1 MVRLTPALT
10 SRKILNIS
18 YAAPQETLLA
28 VPETLPTA
36 EPSVPQIGYTVETA
50 DLPAF
55 NMGVYRKIFVA
66 MVFGAG
72 KATTAGTVYW
82 RMKKNGVSVATGSG
96 AVAANTFFTFNAYFY
111 NVGVDDLLELA
122 LWSNRT
128 DTVWDYKAYNVQ
140 VSRLILINKPRL
152 LCPCNFTSVGSG
164 PVLTLGSPAVSGV
177 GPIRVYHLDVILP
190 TITSATNYEIIYPKD
205 SFGMFRIYY
214 GDASTSNSGTLLTSS
229 TSRPMHYRNYFPL
242 QIVMRGLRG
251 VVEP

>member
-10 SRKILNIS
+10 SRKILNIA

-28 VPETLPTA
+28 TPVTLPTA
-36 EPSVPQIGYTVETA
+36 EPAVPQIGYTVAAA

-55 NMGVYRKIFVA
+55 NMGVYRRIFVA

-72 KATTAGTVYW
+72 KATTAGRVYW

-96 AVAANTFFTFNAYFY
+96 TVAANTFFTVNAYFY
-111 NVGVDDLLELA
+111 NVNVGDLLELA
-122 LWSNRT
+122 LWSNVA

-140 VSRLILINKPRL
+140 VTRLILMNKPRL

-164 PVLTLGSPAVSGV
+164 PVLTLGSPSVYMM
-177 GPIRVYHLDVILP
+177 GPIDVYHVDEILP
-190 TITSATNYEIIYPKD
+190 AITSARNYEIIYPKD
-205 SFGMFRIYY
+205 VYGMFRISY
-214 GDASTSNSGTLLTSS
+214 GDAFNANSGALRTST
-229 TSRPMHYRNYFPL
+229 TSRPVYYMNYFPL
-242 QIVMRGLRG
+242 QIVMRGVRG

>member
-10 SRKILNIS
+10 SRKILNIA

-28 VPETLPTA
+28 TPVTLPTA

-96 AVAANTFFTFNAYFY
+96 AVAANAFFTVNAYFY
-111 NVGVDDLLELA
+111 NVSIGDLLELA

-140 VSRLILINKPRL
+140 VTRLILMNKPRL
-152 LCPCNFTSVGSG
+152 LQPCNFTSVGSG
-164 PVLTLGSPAVSGV
+164 PILVLGSPSVYGV
-177 GPIRVYHLDVILP
+177 GPIRVYHVDVVLP
-190 TITSATNYEIIYPKD
+190 TITSVANYEIIYPKD
-205 SFGMFRIYY
+205 SFGMFRIAY
-214 GDASTSNSGTLLTSS
+214 GDFSYANSGTLLTSS
-229 TSRPMHYRNYFPL
+229 SSRPIHYRNYFPL
-242 QIVMRGLRG
+242 QIVMRGVRG